1 MIAKVLRSGGSTRGL
16 VRYLFGAGERN
27 EHQAPRLVAG
37 WDDLDRIAPDLA
49 QGDTALRGL
58 AGLLDAPNKAAGG
71 GDGSIYHLIL
81 SSARPDPAM
90 GLGPDP
96 ALSDEQWAGIARD
109 VLERIGVI
117 SGGAEDGVRWVAV
130 RHDQAGAEHIHV
142 VATLA
147 TQQSHRRVHPRNDF
161 YRLGEGCRAAESRHG
176 LRPTAPRD
184 RTSTPP
190 PGRQERE
197 KAARLGRPEP
207 ARDVLRRQVR
217 EAVGRASSSSG
228 FLDELRGAGLLV
240 RERLSPG
247 TGDLTGYS
255 VALAGGD
262 QDSAGEPIFYGGGRL
277 ASDLTLPKVRAR
289 FGEATAVRPLQAAAD
304 PGTPSTG
311 RATAVGP
318 APRLSPLEREQ
329 VWQQAQHA
337 AEQATR
343 VISGHAQDPA
353 AAADAAWAASDFLAG
368 AARLVAG
375 DGRAGPLEQ
384 AARDLDRAARE
395 QWGRVPAPS
404 QAGQGL
410 RAASGLL
417 LAARFVQSAEASRL
431 LALLAQV
438 AALADSVTRMRE
450 AQGRAVQAAAARRA
464 SEALQA
470 AYTAR
475 SGTAQL
481 AQAAVAGRSLDG
493 SAQQQQP
500 WATGRGRIR

>member
-1 MIAKVLRSGGSTRGL
+1 VIAKVLRSGGSTKGL

-37 WDDLDRIAPDLA
+37 WDALDRIAPDLA
-49 QGDTALRGL
+49 QGDTVLRGL

-81 SSARPDPAM
+81 SSARPDPM
-90 GLGPDP
+90 KGLGADP

-117 SGGAEDGVRWVAV
+117 SGGDQDGVRWVAV

-147 TQQSHRRVHPRNDF
+147 SQQSHRRVHPRNDF

-217 EAVGRASSSSG
+217 EAAGRASSSLG

-262 QDSAGEPIFYGGGRL
+262 RDSAGEPIFYGGGRL

-289 FGEATAVRPLQAAAD
+289 FGEAVADRPLRAAAD
-304 PGTPSTG
+304 PGTPPRG

-318 APRLSPLEREQ
+318 APRLSAPEREQ
-329 VWQQAQHA
+329 VWQQAQYA

-395 QWGRVPAPS
+395 QWGRVPGPS

-438 AALADSVTRMRE
+438 AALADSVSRMRE
-450 AQGRAVQAAAARRA
+450 AQGRAAQAAAARRA

-470 AYTAR
+470 AYSAR

-481 AQAAVAGRSLDG
+481 AQAAAAVRSLDG
-493 SAQQQQP
+493 ITQQQP
-500 WATGRGRIR
+500 WGTGHGRIR

>member
-1 MIAKVLRSGGSTRGL
+1 VIAKVLRSGGSTRGL

-81 SSARPDPAM
+81 SSARPDPAR

-117 SGGAEDGVRWVAV
+117 SGGGEDGVRWVAV
-130 RHDQAGAEHIHV
+130 RHDQAAAEHIHV

-147 TQQSHRRVHPRNDF
+147 SQQSHRRVHPRNDF

-190 PGRQERE
+190 PGRPERE

-240 RERLSPG
+240 RERLSPA

-262 QDSAGEPIFYGGGRL
+262 RDGAGEPIFYGGGRL

-289 FGEATAVRPLQAAAD
+289 FGEAPAVRPLRAAAD

-318 APRLSPLEREQ
+318 APRLSAPEREQ

-343 VISGHAQDPA
+343 VITGHAQDPA

-450 AQGRAVQAAAARRA
+450 AQGRAAQAAAARRA

-470 AYTAR
+470 AYSAR
-475 SGTAQL
+475 NGTAQL
-481 AQAAVAGRSLDG
+481 AQAAAAVRALDG
-493 SAQQQQP
+493 ITQQQP

>member
-1 MIAKVLRSGGSTRGL
+1 VIAKVLRSGGSTRGL

-49 QGDTALRGL
+49 QGDAALRGL

-96 ALSDEQWAGIARD
+96 ALSDGQWAGIARD

-117 SGGAEDGVRWVAV
+117 SGGEDGVRWVAV

-147 TQQSHRRVHPRNDF
+147 TQQNHRRVHPRNDF
-161 YRLGEGCRAAESRHG
+161 YRLGESCRAAESRHG

-184 RTSTPP
+184 RTGTPP
-190 PGRQERE
+190 PGRPERE
-197 KAARLGRPEP
+197 KTARLGRPEP

-240 RERLSPG
+240 RERLSPT

-262 QDSAGEPIFYGGGRL
+262 RDSAGEPIFYGGGRL

-289 FGEATAVRPLQAAAD
+289 FGEAAAVRPLQAAAD
-304 PGTPSTG
+304 PDAPSAG
-311 RATAVGP
+311 GATTVGP
-318 APRLSPLEREQ
+318 APRLSAPEREQ

-343 VISGHAQDPA
+343 VINGHAQDPA

-450 AQGRAVQAAAARRA
+450 AQGRAAQAAAARRA
-464 SEALQA
+464 SEALHA

-475 SGTAQL
+475 NGTAQL
-481 AQAAVAGRSLDG
+481 AQATAAARSLDG
-493 SAQQQQP
+493 ITQQQQP

>member
-1 MIAKVLRSGGSTRGL
+1 VIAKVLRSGGSTRGL

-49 QGDTALRGL
+49 QGDAALRGL
-58 AGLLDAPNKAAGG
+58 AGLLDAPNRAAGG
-71 GDGSIYHLIL
+71 GDRSIYHLIL
-81 SSARPDPAM
+81 SSARPDPAR

-117 SGGAEDGVRWVAV
+117 SGDGQDGVRWVAV

-147 TQQSHRRVHPRNDF
+147 SQQSHRRVHPRNDF

-190 PGRQERE
+190 PGRQEWE

-228 FLDELRGAGLLV
+228 FLDELRGAGVLV

-262 QDSAGEPIFYGGGRL
+262 RDSAGEPIFYGGGRL

-289 FGEATAVRPLQAAAD
+289 FGEATADRPLQATAD
-304 PGTPSTG
+304 PDAPPTG

-318 APRLSPLEREQ
+318 APRLSPPEREQ

-450 AQGRAVQAAAARRA
+450 AQGRAAQAAAARRA

-470 AYTAR
+470 AHSAR
-475 SGTAQL
+475 NGTAQL
-481 AQAAVAGRSLDG
+481 AQAAAAARSLDG
-493 SAQQQQP
+493 ITQQQP
-500 WATGRGRIR
+500 QGTGRGRIR

>member
-1 MIAKVLRSGGSTRGL
+1 VIAKVLRSGGSTRGL

-49 QGDTALRGL
+49 QGDAALRGL

-71 GDGSIYHLIL
+71 GDRSIYHLIL
-81 SSARPDPAM
+81 SSGRPDPAM

-96 ALSDEQWAGIARD
+96 ALSDGQWAGIARD

-240 RERLSPG
+240 RERLSPA

-262 QDSAGEPIFYGGGRL
+262 RDSAGEPIFYGGGRL

-289 FGEATAVRPLQAAAD
+289 FGEAVAVRPLRAAAD

-318 APRLSPLEREQ
+318 APRLSAPEREQ

-343 VISGHAQDPA
+343 VISGHAQAPA

-450 AQGRAVQAAAARRA
+450 AQGRAAQAAAARRA

-470 AYTAR
+470 AYSAR

-481 AQAAVAGRSLDG
+481 AQAAAAARSLDG
-493 SAQQQQP
+493 ITQQQP
-500 WATGRGRIR
+500 QGTGRGRIR

>member
-1 MIAKVLRSGGSTRGL
+1 MIAKVLRSGGSTKGL

-81 SSARPDPAM
+81 SSARPDPLK

-117 SGGAEDGVRWVAV
+117 SGGDQDGVRWVAV

-190 PGRQERE
+190 PGRPERE
-197 KAARLGRPEP
+197 KTARLGRPEP

-262 QDSAGEPIFYGGGRL
+262 RDSAGEPIFYGGGRL

-304 PGTPSTG
+304 PDAPSAG
-311 RATAVGP
+311 SPTAVGP
-318 APRLSPLEREQ
+318 APRLSAPEREQ

-343 VISGHAQDPA
+343 VINGHAQDPA

-417 LAARFVQSAEASRL
+417 LAARFVQSAEVSRL

-450 AQGRAVQAAAARRA
+450 AQGRAAQAAAARRA

-470 AYTAR
+470 AYNAR
-475 SGTAQL
+475 TGTAQL
-481 AQAAVAGRSLDG
+481 AQATIAGRSLDG
-493 SAQQQQP
+493 ITQQQP
-500 WATGRGRIR
+500 QATGHGRIR

>member
-27 EHQAPRLVAG
+27 EHQASRLVAG

-81 SSARPDPAM
+81 SSARPDPTK

-117 SGGAEDGVRWVAV
+117 SGGDQDGVRWVAV

-240 RERLSPG
+240 RERLSPA

-289 FGEATAVRPLQAAAD
+289 FGEAPAVRPLQAAAD
-304 PGTPSTG
+304 PGTPPTG
-311 RATAVGP
+311 GVTAVGP
-318 APRLSPLEREQ
+318 APRLSAPEREQ

-450 AQGRAVQAAAARRA
+450 AQGRVAQAAAARRA

-475 SGTAQL
+475 NGTAQL
-481 AQAAVAGRSLDG
+481 AQAAAAARSLDG
-493 SAQQQQP
+493 ITQQQP
-500 WATGRGRIR
+500 WASGRGRIR

>member
-1 MIAKVLRSGGSTRGL
+1 MIARVLRSGGSTRGL

-81 SSARPDPAM
+81 SSARPDPAR

-117 SGGAEDGVRWVAV
+117 SGGGEDGVRWVAV

-161 YRLGEGCRAAESRHG
+161 YRLGEGCRAAESRYG

-240 RERLSPG
+240 RERLGPG

-262 QDSAGEPIFYGGGRL
+262 RDSAGEPIFYGGGRL

-289 FGEATAVRPLQAAAD
+289 FGEATAARPLQAAAAD
-304 PGTPSTG
+304 PDAPSRG

-318 APRLSPLEREQ
+318 APRLSPQDREQ

-337 AEQATR
+337 AEPATR

-353 AAADAAWAASDFLAG
+353 AAADAAWAASDFLTG
-368 AARLVAG
+368 AARLVTG

-395 QWGRVPAPS
+395 QWGRVPGPS

-450 AQGRAVQAAAARRA
+450 AQGRAEQAAAARRA

-470 AYTAR
+470 AYSAR
-475 SGTAQL
+475 NGTAQL
-481 AQAAVAGRSLDG
+481 AQAAAAVRALDG
-493 SAQQQQP
+493 ITQQQP
-500 WATGRGRIR
+500 WATGHGRIR